1 MNIDLTDREV
11 ELLMTALGARIGTLE
26 QHPDAGNPQLG
37 ELITELFELETDL
50 REALHRQDDGWN
62 VAVDAEINETPDAET
77 QMFNAGVKARE
88 QMKERNRLMF
98 TLESQGGR
106 GVELAEQID
115 QLDAE
120 MKATSRAAGRRAHAL
135 NFRFPNVVTP
145 DDDDRSEVQKHD
157 VFDCEWNPDDPK
169 NW

>member
-1 MNIDLTDREV
+1 MIVMDLTDREI
-11 ELLMTALGARIGTLE
+11 ELLMIALGTHIGTLE
-26 QHPDAGNPQLG
+26 QHPDASNPQLA
-37 ELITELFELETDL
+37 ELFTELFELETDL
-50 REALHRQDDGWN
+50 REAVNRQDDGRN

-77 QMFNAGVKARE
+77 QMFNAGVEARE

-98 TLESQGGR
+98 ALESQGGR

-120 MKATSRAAGRRAHAL
+120 MKATSRAAERRASK
-135 NFRFPNVVTP
+135 PK
-145 DDDDRSEVQKHD
+145 DRSEIQGVD
-157 VFDCEWNPDDPK
+157 VWDPSDPR